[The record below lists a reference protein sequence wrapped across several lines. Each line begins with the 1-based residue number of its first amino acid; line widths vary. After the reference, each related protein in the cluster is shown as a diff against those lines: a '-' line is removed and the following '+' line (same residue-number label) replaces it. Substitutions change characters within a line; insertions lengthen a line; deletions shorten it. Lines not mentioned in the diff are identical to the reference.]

1 REGARVLTH
10 GIIVSRSSGVHLP
23 LKQGSKLLPPHFC
36 PKRCMHFV
44 CFPPCFHEK
53 PYILL
58 SPTTFSRTHPA
69 SLLTLSGRP
78 CTQKSLTPKQIT
90 LINILKALTS
100 TSWGK

>member
-1 REGARVLTH
+1 MMSDTPKDYWLKKSWHRLQLQD
-10 GIIVSRSSGVHLP
+10 SSGQWRPSP
-23 LKQGSKLLPPHFC
+23 LRQGSKLLPPHFC

-69 SLLTLSGRP
+69 SMLTLSGRP
-78 CTQKSLTPKQIT
+78 CRRQLDPV
-90 LINILKALTS
+90 AAP
-100 TSWGK
+100 